1 MGPDLP
7 TRIKTPA
14 WATPITER
22 VLHRLGR
29 PRLLWIV
36 LWAAV
41 PLISPIVFG
50 TAIRLSGRSFGTPEF
65 IDLAATQVTLAYACF
80 VLLLGVGVLGRQ
92 AVDAAQELGGL
103 ADGNAPPDLF
113 RGIGSIRGPLALTG
127 IVALIISAGGLA
139 QYGPLP
145 PLAALPLLIVY
156 MVPILTF
163 VWAYLTILADIDR
176 LGRRPLALDLF
187 PQDRTLGLEK
197 LGSLASTGLGLL
209 LLAAVP
215 VLLAG
220 ADEPVT
226 LAIGLAIVASTVGV
240 LVLSMWR
247 LHRQMAAAKARYVAT
262 ARRLYADAYAPVR
275 ARPDVETL
283 EARAGVI
290 GAAQALDER
299 AHSLPTWPVD
309 EGTLRFVIVVV
320 TGVVTSLVVRGLF
333 SALEF

>member
-1 MGPDLP
+1 V
-7 TRIKTPA
+7 
-14 WATPITER
+14 W
-22 VLHRLGR
+22 V
-29 PRLLWIV
+29 V

-41 PLISPIVFG
+41 PLLSPIVFG
-50 TAIRLSGRSFGTPEF
+50 TAIRLSGRPLGTPEF
-65 IDLAATQVTLAYACF
+65 IDLVATQATLAYACF
-80 VLLLGVGVLGRQ
+80 VALAGVGILGRR
-92 AVDAAQELGGL
+92 AVEAERELDGL
-103 ADGNAPPDLF
+103 ADGDAPRDLF
-113 RGIGSIRGPLALTG
+113 RGVGSVRGPLALTG
-127 IVALIISAGGLA
+127 VVVLIISAGGWA

-156 MVPILTF
+156 LVPILTF
-163 VWAYLTILADIDR
+163 VWAYLTILADVDR

-187 PQDRTLGLEK
+187 PQDRTLGLER

-209 LLAAVP
+209 LLAVVP

-262 ARRLYADAYAPVR
+262 ARRLYAEAYAPVR
-275 ARPDVETL
+275 TRPDVETL
-283 EARAGVI
+283 EARAAVI
-290 GAAQALDER
+290 SAAQALDER
-299 AHSLPTWPVD
+299 AHGLPTWPVD

-320 TGVVTSLVVRGLF
+320 TGVVTSLVVRALF